1 MIFALVHGGEYS
13 PSHLFVWASFS
24 VIILSSTFEQRFRG
38 WSSTRVMF
46 VACSKPFTS
55 VGGAPMGGRVFFANH
70 GILAERAA
78 VSGPLNVALM
88 HRRAS
93 LDIPLCS
100 CGDSGQSM

>member
-1 MIFALVHGGEYS
+1 MGVFFRDNSFIHLRAALQGMVFNS
-13 PSHLFVWASFS
+13 RDVCR
-24 VIILSSTFEQRFRG
+24 VFEAIYFRG
-38 WSSTRVMF
+38 RGSN
-46 VACSKPFTS
+46 
-55 VGGAPMGGRVFFANH
+55 GGRVFFADH

-93 LDIPLCS
+93 LDIHLCS

>member
-1 MIFALVHGGEYS
+1 MVFNSRDVCR
-13 PSHLFVWASFS
+13 V
-24 VIILSSTFEQRFRG
+24 FEAIYFRG
-38 WSSTRVMF
+38 RGSN
-46 VACSKPFTS
+46 
-55 VGGAPMGGRVFFANH
+55 GGRVFFADH

-93 LDIPLCS
+93 LDIHLCS